1 MKNHLLLRLSNM
13 VVFCKPKTIIVD
25 GVDNAV
31 FFAKEGPE
39 PGLQKIQIPEQ
50 SDGKTFPLKVFPV
63 T

>member
-31 FFAKEGPE
+31 FLQRKDRSLGCKKFRFLNSPMAKPS
-39 PGLQKIQIPEQ
+39 P
-50 SDGKTFPLKVFPV
+50 
-63 T
+63 